1 MQAEFWVGTGGA
13 EDSQGPGLPTGLK
26 GGELG
31 SQGLSAP
38 HPLALHFLLL
48 GGIFKVAHAYCPVS
62 QGPAGGCL
70 KDTHEDMG
78 GGGWGTGL
86 VPGSGCFAAAAPVA
100 ASWPGRPA
108 AG

>member
-78 GGGWGTGL
+78 GGVAGGQAWYL
-86 VPGSGCFAAAAPVA
+86 DLA
-100 ASWPGRPA
+100 ASLLQLL
-108 AG
+108 